1 MHTMTLKAQSEALV
15 SGLVVGCVV
24 KGGAHE
30 VAMSLCSM
38 NE

>member
-24 KGGAHE
+24 KGGENTTQTGQAR
-30 VAMSLCSM
+30 
-38 NE
+38 